1 MITQRYDLDII
12 PTFTPPIVRV
22 SQFDDGGRTIGFKL
36 YKGTGSYAQTSA
48 QVFVKGIEVPCTVL
62 GVYVYFVV
70 TADVTNEPG
79 IFLGEVRDTTARG
92 ICASCNFIFV
102 VDNTPMR

>member
-22 SQFDDGGRTIGFKL
+22 SQFDDGGRTITFKL
-36 YKGTGSYAQTSA
+36 HKGTGSYVVTSA
-48 QVFVKGIEVPCTVL
+48 QVFVKGIEVPCTGSSSNVS
-62 GVYVYFVV
+62 FVV
-70 TADVTNEPG
+70 TADVTEEGG
-79 IFLGEVRDTTARG
+79 IFLGEVRDTTAKG